1 MKKAIWAVALM
12 ALGTGTWAFG
22 LDERVNLSGTWILD
36 KEKSDPVGM
45 RGFGPRGR
53 GREGGGPAPANIDL
67 TVVIEQGENELKV
80 VRKIKLDER
89 ERSVEQRFT
98 FDGQET
104 VNPAAMG
111 RGEMKSKTNWKKDK
125 LLIEGFQTVST
136 PNGDFEL
143 GVKEEFSLSPD
154 AQVLTIRTTRASA
167 RGENT
172 SKQVFNKQP

>member
-22 LDERVNLSGTWILD
+22 LDQRVDLSGTWILD
-36 KEKSDPVGM
+36 KEKSDPVRM
-45 RGFGPRGR
+45 RAFGS
-53 GREGGGPAPANIDL
+53 GGPAPANIDL
-67 TVVIEQGENELKV
+67 TVVIEQGENEMKV

-154 AQVLTIRTTRASA
+154 AQVLTIRTTRASP

-172 SKQVFNKQP
+172 SKQIFNKQP